1 MMRVLECQL
10 NSSAQPAD
18 TEAALDAVMNFAGW
32 TKARLDEWLDL
43 VLSGSTDEACP
54 HFASTEGPLFVVR
67 IRDVDDKLS
76 GSQTSTLMRIVARV
90 NQGAVARTG
99 SPVLSLTFG

>member
-1 MMRVLECQL
+1 MIRVLECQL
-10 NSSAQPAD
+10 PSSAQPAD
-18 TEAALDAVMNFAGW
+18 TEAALDAVMDFAGW
-32 TKARLDEWLDL
+32 TKARLDEWLEL
-43 VLSGSTDEACP
+43 VLSGSTDQASP
-54 HFASTEGPLFVVR
+54 HFASTENPLFVVR

-90 NQGAVARTG
+90 NQRAVARTG